1 MKRFLDLCDSDL
13 ANMTNRDILT
23 SIQACEGRVLISE
36 FIAPFPAL
44 LGDVSNPELACA
56 FGADIILVNMYDVD
70 KPFIFGVESPSPL
83 KRLQE
88 LTGRVIGVN
97 LEPVDDSIR
106 LETQKINIS
115 KGRYANP
122 ENVRKLIEE
131 GVRMVVLTGNPS
143 TGVSTK
149 KIAECARNIKS
160 QFDDEIIV
168 VAGKMHNSG
177 MNDEMGTG
185 LMNEDIID
193 EFVEAGVDIILIPAP
208 ATIPGFGVER
218 VARLVEHIHKR
229 GKMSLTAIGTSQEG
243 ADEDTIRRIAL
254 YSKMAGTDMHHIGDC
269 GMSPGMATPE
279 NIMHYSIAIRGKRH
293 TYRVMG
299 RSIRR

>member
-1 MKRFLDLCDSDL
+1 MKRFLDVCDSDL
-13 ANMTNRDILT
+13 SNMSNQDILT
-23 SIQACEGRVLISE
+23 SIKACEGRVLVAEI
-36 FIAPFPAL
+36 IAPFPAV

-70 KPFIFGVESPSPL
+70 YPFVFGIDSQRPL

-97 LEPVDDSIR
+97 LEPVDEEIV
-106 LETQKINIS
+106 LETQKISIA
-115 KGRYANP
+115 KGRYASI

-149 KIAECARNIKS
+149 KIVECARKIKAE
-160 QFDDEIIV
+160 FGDEILV
-168 VAGKMHNSG
+168 AAGKMHNSG

-185 LMNEDIID
+185 LMNPDIVD
-193 EFVEAGVDIILIPAP
+193 QLVDAGVDIVLIPAP
-208 ATIPGFGVER
+208 ATIPGFDVER

-229 GKMSLTAIGTSQEG
+229 GRLSLTAIGTSQEG

-254 YSKMAGTDMHHIGDC
+254 YAKMAGTDMHHIGDC
-269 GMSPGMATPE
+269 GMTPGMATPE

-293 TYRVMG
+293 TYRIMS

>member
-13 ANMTNRDILT
+13 ANMTNQDILT

-36 FIAPFPAL
+36 VIAPFPAL

-70 KPFIFGVESPSPL
+70 KPFIFGIESPNPL

-97 LEPVDDSIR
+97 LEPVDDEIR
-106 LETQKINIS
+106 LETQKISIS

-160 QFDDEIIV
+160 RFNDEIIV

-208 ATIPGFGVER
+208 ATIPGFGVES

-229 GKMSLTAIGTSQEG
+229 GKMCLTAIGTSQEG

-254 YSKMAGTDMHHIGDC
+254 YSKMAGTDLHHIGDC

-293 TYRVMG
+293 TYRIMA
-299 RSIRR
+299 RSIKR